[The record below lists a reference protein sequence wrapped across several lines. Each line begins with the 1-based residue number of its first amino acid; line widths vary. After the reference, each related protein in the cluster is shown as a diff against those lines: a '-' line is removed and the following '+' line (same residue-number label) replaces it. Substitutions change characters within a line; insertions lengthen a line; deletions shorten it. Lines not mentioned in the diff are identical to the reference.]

1 MPPSRPQLEDNI
13 RTYNMDGG
21 EFFKQAVVEAY
32 KTPFKPRKG
41 PKLSATK
48 AAKLA
53 RSEREARRKAGLAPA
68 PAINGSASHDAPS
81 TEEPGVEQDAPL
93 GRFIDHF
100 VLNLPATAI
109 EHIGCFRG
117 MYTPLMQSEADE
129 EAMWTALRRYS
140 EARGWDVDKEGGY
153 RYPMVHCYCFTKEV
167 DNFQRDICEVR
178 VLSSFLFVRGE
189 VRCQSADLN
198 ALLPMQRATRHL
210 GYPVDPDTL
219 RDFNLH
225 LVRSVAPKKDMYC
238 LSFRLPKEVVF
249 GEKPASP

>member
-1 MPPSRPQLEDNI
+1 
-13 RTYNMDGG
+13 MDGG

-32 KTPFKPRKG
+32 STPFSPRSG

-53 RSEREARRKAGLAPA
+53 RSEREARKKAGLAPA
-68 PAINGSASHDAPS
+68 PASNGSAPHEAPAL
-81 TEEPGVEQDAPL
+81 EGLGAEQDAPL

-117 MYTPLMQSEADE
+117 IYTPLVHSEAGE
-129 EAMWTALRRYS
+129 ERFWNALRCYS
-140 EARGWDVDKEGGY
+140 EAREWDADKEGGY

-167 DNFQRDICEVR
+167 DDFQRDICEVR
-178 VLSSFLFVRGE
+178 AVSYLLLRAATG
-189 VRCQSADLN
+189 CQSWSADHHGRCI
-198 ALLPMQRATRHL
+198 QRATRYL
-210 GYPVDPDTL
+210 GHPVGPDTL

-249 GEKPASP
+249 DEKPASP